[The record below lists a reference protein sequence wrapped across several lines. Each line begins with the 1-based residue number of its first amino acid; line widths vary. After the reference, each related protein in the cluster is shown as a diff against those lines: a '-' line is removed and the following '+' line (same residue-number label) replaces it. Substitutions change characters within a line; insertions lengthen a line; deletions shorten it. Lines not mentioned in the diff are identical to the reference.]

1 MSFPIILMGIGTAA
15 LLLSI
20 FLGAR
25 PSGSDEIEQVS
36 ISLYQETSQ
45 LKKRVKALEEELMME
60 TGILPA
66 VTHAQPQEKP
76 VHSIIVSQITA
87 LHAQGYSVDEIAVRS
102 SLPPSQVEDVLRTK
116 GVRP

>member
-1 MSFPIILMGIGTAA
+1 MGIGTAA

-25 PSGSDEIEQVS
+25 PSGSDEIEQLS

-45 LKKRVKALEEELMME
+45 LKKRVKALEEELMMD
-60 TGILPA
+60 TGMMPA
-66 VTHAQPQEKP
+66 VTSGQPQDKP

-87 LHAQGYSVDEIAVRS
+87 LHSQGYSVDEIAARS
-102 SLPPSQVEDVLRTK
+102 SLPPSQVQNVLRTK
-116 GVRP
+116 GMRP

>member
-1 MSFPIILMGIGTAA
+1 MSLPIVLMGIGTAA

-20 FLGAR
+20 FLSAR
-25 PSGSDEIEQVS
+25 PAGSDDAEQMS

-60 TGILPA
+60 TGSLPTLPA
-66 VTHAQPQEKP
+66 GQPQDKP

-87 LHAQGYSVDEIAVRS
+87 LHGQGFSVDEIAARS
-102 SLPPSQVEDVLRTK
+102 TLPPAQVLSVLRSK